1 MSRTY
6 LLNVLVDLL
15 HELLAALRGS
25 GLLEA
30 EFLHELVG
38 LNLFFA
44 ERDTIGIQLN
54 FAHLEEGKKIKIY
67 AADAD
72 ALLRLIKLTHQAL
85 MLPQTMPPIAQPMMM

>member
-6 LLNVLVDLL
+6 LLNVLVNPL

-25 GLLEA
+25 GLLET

-44 ERDTIGIQLN
+44 ELDMIGIQLN
-54 FAHLEEGKKIKIY
+54 FAHLEEGIKIKICP
-67 AADAD
+67 ADAD
-72 ALLRLIKLTHQAL
+72 AHIRLIKLTHQAL